1 VKNGIKANKALLD
14 WAANNGIQWD
24 GWDDAYGDAFGS
36 RLAFLLSDPDEEPD
50 QKKWETAGVLG
61 HAVAQLLGVNL
72 RQALHEHLI
81 RLNSLP
87 LLPWNS

>member
-1 VKNGIKANKALLD
+1 MMKMEMR
-14 WAANNGIQWD
+14 WARARVLPQRPN
-24 GWDDAYGDAFGS
+24 
-36 RLAFLLSDPDEEPD
+36 EEPD

-81 RLNSLP
+81 RLKSLP
-87 LLPWNS
+87 LLSWNS